1 MSESTSIRERERQI
15 VDEFSMFDDWMGRYE
30 YLIELG
36 SDLPLIEDRYKT
48 DEFKIKGCQ
57 SQVWLRPDYRN
68 GRVYFR
74 ADSDAVITKGL
85 IALLVR
91 VLDGELPADIATA
104 PLRFID
110 EIGMKEHLSS
120 TRKNGLASMIRQ
132 IRSYASS
139 VTAEA

>member
-1 MSESTSIRERERQI
+1 MSNATSIRERERQI
-15 VDEFSMFDDWMGRYE
+15 VDEFSLFDDWMGRYE

-36 SDLPLIEDRYKT
+36 GDLPLIEDRYKT
-48 DEFKIKGCQ
+48 DEFKIRGCQ
-57 SQVWLRPDYRN
+57 SQVWLRPEYEN

-74 ADSDAVITKGL
+74 ADSDAIITKGL

-91 VLDGELPADIATA
+91 VLNGQRPADIASA
-104 PLRFID
+104 PLQFID